1 MTERIYSIAGVRLR
15 VIGSE
20 RWMYQQEG
28 ALGSFAT
35 TDGWDHTLE
44 FEVVEQLSAPEGEC
58 VHREPGKQIYI
69 HGDTQ
74 LRYEGAVEKNLEYAY
89 LRIARQGNLSRVQVK
104 QESVPYGITH
114 KLVMNC
120 MEAEHLLIAA
130 GGFLLHASCI
140 RRNGKAILFTAPSGT
155 GKSTQAD
162 LWCKLRGA
170 ELINGDRAAIFPCE
184 GNAQARGIPFCGS
197 SGVTKNETMP
207 IEAIIY
213 LSQAP
218 STTITR
224 LTGAKAFRRI
234 WEGCSVNV
242 WNKTDMERCSQS
254 VLDTVSVIPVYHLA
268 CTPDE
273 TAVSALEEV
282 LK

>member
-15 VIGSE
+15 VTGPE
-20 RWMYQQEG
+20 RWMYQNEG
-28 ALGSFAT
+28 TLAPFVAT
-35 TDGWDHTLE
+35 GGWDHSLE
-44 FEVVEQLSAPEGEC
+44 FEVVEQLSAPEGAC
-58 VHREPGKQIYI
+58 VYREPGKQIYV

-74 LRYEGAVEKNLEYAY
+74 LRYEGAVANDLTGAY
-89 LRIARQGNLSRVQVK
+89 LRIARRGNISRVEVK
-104 QESVPYGITH
+104 QENIPCGISY

-120 MEAEHLLIAA
+120 MEAEHLLTAA

-140 RRNGKAILFTAPSGT
+140 RREGKAILFTAPSGT

-162 LWCKLRGA
+162 LWGTLRGA
-170 ELINGDRAAIFPCE
+170 ELINGDRAAVFPCD
-184 GNAQARGIPFCGS
+184 GNAQVRGIPFCGS
-197 SGVTKNETMP
+197 SGVAKNETLP
-207 IEAIIY
+207 LGAIVY

-224 LTGAKAFRRI
+224 LTGTKAFRRV

-242 WNKTDMERCSQS
+242 WNRTDMERCSQS
-254 VLDTVSVIPVYHLA
+254 VLDIVSAIPVYYLA

>member
-1 MTERIYSIAGVRLR
+1 MTERIYSIAGVHLR
-15 VIGSE
+15 TIGPE
-20 RWMYQQEG
+20 QWMYRKEG
-28 ALGSFAT
+28 SLASFAA
-35 TDGWDHTLE
+35 TDGWDHSLE

-58 VHREPGKQIYI
+58 VHREPGKQVYV

-74 LRYEGAVEKNLEYAY
+74 LRYEGVVEKDLECAY
-89 LRIARQGNLSRVQVK
+89 LRIARRDNISHVQVK
-104 QESVPYGITH
+104 RESIPCGITH

-120 MEAEHLLIAA
+120 MEAEHLLTAA

-170 ELINGDRAAIFPCE
+170 DLINGDRAAVFPCD
-184 GNAQARGIPFCGS
+184 GNAQVRGIPFCGS
-197 SGVTKNETMP
+197 SGVAKNQTLP
-207 IEAIIY
+207 LEAIVY

-224 LTGAKAFRRI
+224 LTGAKAFRRV

-242 WNKTDMERCSQS
+242 WNQTDMEQCSQS

>member
-1 MTERIYSIAGVRLR
+1 MTERIYSIAGVHLR
-15 VIGSE
+15 VTGPE
-20 RWMYQQEG
+20 RWMYQKEG
-28 ALGSFAT
+28 GLAPFAVT
-35 TDGWDHTLE
+35 GGWDHSLE
-44 FEVVEQLSAPEGEC
+44 FEVVDQLSAPEGEC
-58 VHREPGKQIYI
+58 VHRDPGKQIYV

-74 LRYEGAVEKNLEYAY
+74 LRYEGAVEKHLECAY
-89 LRIARQGNLSRVQVK
+89 VRIARQGNTSYVQVK
-104 QESVPYGITH
+104 RESIPCGITH

-120 MEAEHLLIAA
+120 MEAEHLLTVV

-170 ELINGDRAAIFPCE
+170 ELINGDRAAVFPCY
-184 GNAQARGIPFCGS
+184 GNVEVRGIPFCGS
-197 SGVTKNETMP
+197 SGVAKNETLP
-207 IEAIIY
+207 LEAIVY

-224 LTGAKAFRRI
+224 LSGAKAFRRV

-242 WNKTDMERCSQS
+242 WNKTDMEQCSQS